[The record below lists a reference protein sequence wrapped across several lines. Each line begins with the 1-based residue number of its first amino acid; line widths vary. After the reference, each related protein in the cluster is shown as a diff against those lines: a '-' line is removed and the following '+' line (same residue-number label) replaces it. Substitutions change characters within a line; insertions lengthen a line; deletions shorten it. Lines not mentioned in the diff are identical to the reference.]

1 MRSFSESVVKGKEKS
16 LITGLWGTL
25 AFKGW
30 SLGEEYAKPFSG
42 NK

>member
-16 LITGLWGTL
+16 LITGLWGTG
-25 AFKGW
+25 FKGW
-30 SLGEEYAKPFSG
+30 SLGEEYAKPFSE